1 MEFERRGKTKGDL
14 TLLFVMLIEDKSPEI
29 EHICGKD
36 EFSFD
41 HGDLQVSYRQEPLL
55 SGAAE
60 RDQM

>member
-1 MEFERRGKTKGDL
+1 
-14 TLLFVMLIEDKSPEI
+14 MLIEDKSPEI